1 MGDIKMYLVI
11 NWTGTVLA
19 KFDYEGDAIKYRDT
33 LSKPEEFFIT
43 HLIDFEKEIFYDG
56 EGTK

>member
-1 MGDIKMYLVI
+1 MYLVI